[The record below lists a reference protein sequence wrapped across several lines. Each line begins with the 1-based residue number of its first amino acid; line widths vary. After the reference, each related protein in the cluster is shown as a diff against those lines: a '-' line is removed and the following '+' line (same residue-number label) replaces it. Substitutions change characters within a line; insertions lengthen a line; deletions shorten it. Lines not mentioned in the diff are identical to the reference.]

1 VEVALQPASPSPD
14 STPAPEA
21 AVPQEDQP
29 PAVRPSR
36 PRVLVADDNE
46 VNLMVAEALLAA
58 EGVDV
63 VTVADGE
70 QAVHAVRAG
79 AFDLVLLDVQMPRMS
94 GLEAAQAIRAL
105 PGRAAGTRLVALTAG
120 AADDDRTAC
129 RAAGMEQVLVKPVTR
144 AQLRAVLAEDGVPD
158 TPPAGAGGAR

>member
-1 VEVALQPASPSPD
+1 
-14 STPAPEA
+14 
-21 AVPQEDQP
+21 
-29 PAVRPSR
+29 
-36 PRVLVADDNE
+36 VLVADDNE